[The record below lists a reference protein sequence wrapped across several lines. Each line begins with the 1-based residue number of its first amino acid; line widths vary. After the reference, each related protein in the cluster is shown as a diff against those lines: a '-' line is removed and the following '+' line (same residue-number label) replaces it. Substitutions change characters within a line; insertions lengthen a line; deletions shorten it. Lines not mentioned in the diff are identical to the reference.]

1 MSALAQ
7 QEVHTR
13 LEKMSGWSLS
23 DGQITRT
30 YDAAS
35 FHRAIGFVAQIAILA
50 EKADHHP
57 DIDIRYNKVVISLS
71 THSENG
77 ITDKDFS
84 LAEQIDEAFT
94 Q

>member
-1 MSALAQ
+1 MPALAQ
-7 QEVHTR
+7 QEIQNR
-13 LEKMSGWSLS
+13 LENMPHWSLL

-30 YDAAS
+30 YEAAS

-50 EKADHHP
+50 DKADHHP
-57 DIDIRYNKVVISLS
+57 DIDIRYNKVVIGLS

-77 ITDKDFS
+77 ITEKDFA
-84 LAEQIDEAFT
+84 LAQQIDEAFT